1 MGGRSPRSPGVV
13 ERWAVEVG
21 KDTHR
26 LLEFV
31 LQEPEVASQRVSL
44 VLVYVMSE
52 VPCASE
58 CDALALLVA
67 VNSFG
72 ARLKDSVP
80 CALPRGCVR
89 AVGISYNVSQLE
101 SRVAD
106 IHEAHVMDTILKPLV
121 MELHFKKKVPPQ
133 PLSHSRAPSRSL
145 ASPCLASLT
154 DSIAFAL
161 SPLLRRYSPPSFTA
175 MLSPHSIPLRVASL
189 PAARRHSARGA
200 RRQAGRG
207 SVSGRHSRGGVAARG
222 ELAALLPA
230 PQPQLCARLRAPP
243 RAAPLL
249 RSPLHPPALTRDQD
263 SAIAQAPTPP
273 RDPRSTSPSQPQSRR
288 RAQVHGQVAR
298 ASGGDLEAGA
308 RLTPR
313 HSSSACAPSVIPA
326 SPDHHLHEA
335 SQQRWGR
342 PINGAG
348 GAVGGDGGEGKGRGG
363 AEPAR
368 EMHASA
374 RGGGVGSREV
384 AVSSWAERQA
394 GAAVVEGSYARS
406 EGGESRRSVVDEA
419 AEAWTGSSKGAR
431 RGRGACR
438 ESEREGESDSEMVKM
453 RQELHEA
460 RCMVQQLHAEVDMAR
475 AAAAEAV
482 ALAAAAQGERE
493 MLQYEFREYSL
504 HHLHTATDGFSEQ
517 RLIGQGSSGRVYRGE
532 INHTPV
538 AIRRLDDSL
547 DSALHE
553 FDKEV
558 RLGSRLRHPNIVL
571 LLGCCRSP
579 PCIVYELMPSGS
591 LYHRLLC
598 TNNSPPLLWHQRFD
612 IAANIAAAL
621 AHLHCREHPIVHF
634 DLKPTTVLLGRQLEA
649 KITDVGVARM
659 MKRTAG
665 DDSMSGPM
673 DALGFGYACPELLRS
688 NAFCS
693 RTDVYAFGML
703 LYDLLGATTSGGR
716 VKGLIAQ
723 LDEAAAEGD
732 LALLHSLTDPAARW
746 PSKVAMEVAAL
757 ARQCTAVKRRDRPDV
772 AGGVLPVLQQLRPAV
787 ESFRAAEE
795 AEAATLALQQ
805 QLVLQRRQAQLQG
818 MEGGGG
824 GAEEVVW
831 EVAPNA
837 FRCPITLEVMQW
849 PVVAADGH
857 TYEESAL
864 REWLSVSSLS
874 PKTLMPLPHLH
885 LTPNHALRSLI
896 RDWMER
902 KKLSGA
908 PPRTPDGSGAHA
920 GGAVPGG

>member
-52 VPCASE
+52 VPCAM
-58 CDALALLVA
+58 
-67 VNSFG
+67 
-72 ARLKDSVP
+72 
-80 CALPRGCVR
+80 
-89 AVGISYNVSQLE
+89 GISYNVSQLE

-121 MELHFKKKVPPQ
+121 MELHFKKKLPPFNR
-133 PLSHSRAPSRSL
+133 LRSFTH
-145 ASPCLASLT
+145 AASL
-154 DSIAFAL
+154 F
-161 SPLLRRYSPPSFTA
+161 
-175 MLSPHSIPLRVASL
+175 
-189 PAARRHSARGA
+189 PAVIHGHA
-200 RRQAGRG
+200 
-207 SVSGRHSRGGVAARG
+207 
-222 ELAALLPA
+222 LAAF
-230 PQPQLCARLRAPP
+230 
-243 RAAPLL
+243 
-249 RSPLHPPALTRDQD
+249 HPPAGCF
-263 SAIAQAPTPP
+263 
-273 RDPRSTSPSQPQSRR
+273 SPSSAQLVATAHVARDDKPDVGLCQAAIRVGASRLVVNSRHSFLRPNHSFAHGCARHLAPHHCSVLAVTTAKKRPSSAAFPQSRR

-298 ASGGDLEAGA
+298 ASGDDSEAGA

-313 HSSSACAPSVIPA
+313 DSSSACAPSVIPA

-342 PINGAG
+342 PINGAEG
-348 GAVGGDGGEGKGRGG
+348 EAVRGNGGEGKGPGG
-363 AEPAR
+363 AAEPAG
-368 EMHASA
+368 EMRASA
-374 RGGGVGSREV
+374 RGGRVGSGEV

-394 GAAVVEGSYARS
+394 GAAVVEGGYARS
-406 EGGESRRSVVDEA
+406 EGGESRRSA
-419 AEAWTGSSKGAR
+419 
-431 RGRGACR
+431 
-438 ESEREGESDSEMVKM
+438 
-453 RQELHEA
+453 LHEA

-504 HHLHTATDGFSEQ
+504 HHLHAATDGFSEQ

-579 PCIVYELMPSGS
+579 PCLVYELMPSGS

-746 PSKVAMEVAAL
+746 PSKVAMEVAVL

-805 QLVLQRRQAQLQG
+805 QLVLQRRQAQMQG

-824 GAEEVVW
+824 GGGGAEDVVW

-857 TYEESAL
+857 TYEESAV
-864 REWLSVSSLS
+864 REWLGVSSLS
-874 PKTLMPLPHLH
+874 PKTLMPLPHLQ
-885 LTPNHALRSLI
+885 LTPNHVLRSLI
-896 RDWMER
+896 CDWMER

>member
-13 ERWAVEVG
+13 ERWTVEVG

-52 VPCASE
+52 VPCAM
-58 CDALALLVA
+58 
-67 VNSFG
+67 
-72 ARLKDSVP
+72 
-80 CALPRGCVR
+80 
-89 AVGISYNVSQLE
+89 GISYNVSQLE

-121 MELHFKKKVPPQ
+121 MELHFKKKPSLFPP
-133 PLSHSRAPSRSL
+133 
-145 ASPCLASLT
+145 CCVV
-154 DSIAFAL
+154 
-161 SPLLRRYSPPSFTA
+161 
-175 MLSPHSIPLRVASL
+175 IP
-189 PAARRHSARGA
+189 RRHSRPCSRRIPSLCGLLHSPQLVATAHVARDDKPDVGLCQAAIRVGA
-200 RRQAGRG
+200 SRLVVN
-207 SVSGRHSRGGVAARG
+207 SRHSFLRPNHSFAHG
-222 ELAALLPA
+222 
-230 PQPQLCARLRAPP
+230 CARHLAPHHCSVLAVTTAKKRP
-243 RAAPLL
+243 SSAAFVLPSGATIPAVQPSPSRLSTSSSTSSSSSSSASSL
-249 RSPLHPPALTRDQD
+249 VGSPLHPPALTRDQD

-273 RDPRSTSPSQPQSRR
+273 RDPLSTSPSQPQSRR

-298 ASGGDLEAGA
+298 ASGGNLEAGA

-326 SPDHHLHEA
+326 SPDHHLHKA

-348 GAVGGDGGEGKGRGG
+348 GEAVGGDGGEGKGRGG

-394 GAAVVEGSYARS
+394 GAAVVEGGYARS
-406 EGGESRRSVVDEA
+406 EGGESRRSA
-419 AEAWTGSSKGAR
+419 
-431 RGRGACR
+431 
-438 ESEREGESDSEMVKM
+438 
-453 RQELHEA
+453 LHEA
-460 RCMVQQLHAEVDMAR
+460 RCMVQQLHTEVDMAR

-579 PCIVYELMPSGS
+579 PCLVYELMPSGS

-824 GAEEVVW
+824 GGGGGAEEVVW

-874 PKTLMPLPHLH
+874 PKTLMPLPHLQ

-902 KKLSGA
+902 KKLSGV
-908 PPRTPDGSGAHA
+908 PPRTPDGSAAHA

>member
-1 MGGRSPRSPGVV
+1 MAAERMGGRSPRSPGVV

-52 VPCASE
+52 VPCAM
-58 CDALALLVA
+58 
-67 VNSFG
+67 
-72 ARLKDSVP
+72 
-80 CALPRGCVR
+80 
-89 AVGISYNVSQLE
+89 GISYNVSQLE

-121 MELHFKKKVPPQ
+121 MELHFKKKLVATAHVARDDKPDVGLCQAAIRVGASRLVVNSRHSFLRPNHSFAHGCARHLAPHHCSVLAVTTAKKRPSSAAFVLPSGATIPAVQ
-133 PLSHSRAPSRSL
+133 PSPSRLSTSSSTSSSSSSSASSL
-145 ASPCLASLT
+145 
-154 DSIAFAL
+154 
-161 SPLLRRYSPPSFTA
+161 
-175 MLSPHSIPLRVASL
+175 V
-189 PAARRHSARGA
+189 G
-200 RRQAGRG
+200 
-207 SVSGRHSRGGVAARG
+207 
-222 ELAALLPA
+222 
-230 PQPQLCARLRAPP
+230 
-243 RAAPLL
+243 
-249 RSPLHPPALTRDQD
+249 SPLHPPALTRDQD

-298 ASGGDLEAGA
+298 ALGGDLEAGA

-342 PINGAG
+342 PINGARG
-348 GAVGGDGGEGKGRGG
+348 ESVGGDGGEGKGRGG

-394 GAAVVEGSYARS
+394 GAAVVEGSSARS
-406 EGGESRRSVVDEA
+406 EGGESRRSAVDEA

-538 AIRRLDDSL
+538 AIRCLDDSL

-579 PCIVYELMPSGS
+579 PCLVYELMPSGS

-746 PSKVAMEVAAL
+746 PTKVAMEVAAL

-805 QLVLQRRQAQLQG
+805 QLVLQRRQVQLQG

-874 PKTLMPLPHLH
+874 PKTLMPLPHLQ

-902 KKLSGA
+902 KKLSGV
-908 PPRTPDGSGAHA
+908 PPHTPDGSAAHA